1 MRNFRS
7 ARCGRLKVL
16 RQFLARV
23 GPRGAFGDHVGIE
36 VRDVFGRRGVV
47 VTFQHANANRIAYRI
62 T

>member
-1 MRNFRS
+1 
-7 ARCGRLKVL
+7 LKVL